1 MNWRLFLSVAVAL
14 WFSLAL
20 AAPRVGTHPGYTR
33 LVFDLPG
40 TPVVRVQ
47 SKKVTLPYLTLRLN
61 TLLRA
66 ERGTLKA
73 PGVVAYSVAGSAV
86 NVTFAPGYGN
96 PKIQVVP
103 RQGSLPQRLV
113 IDVVRVAPPKPAPK
127 PAAKAAPKPKPA
139 PRPRVVIDP
148 GHGGMDPGMVSK
160 YLREK
165 DVTLSVGLRVRELL
179 RAKGVDVVMTR
190 TTDTHL
196 GASKRTDLDARSNL
210 ARAGTVSA
218 YISIHVN
225 AGSPGSRG
233 VETYYFGQPL
243 SSDKRALAIQENG
256 AGSIGQELTRK
267 AADTA
272 QNLLGDILSQA
283 KVSFSRDLASKVQA
297 SLVQQTGAPNRGVH
311 TNTFYVIRNPNT
323 AAILTEI
330 GFGNSDREGP
340 LLATK
345 AYQEKVARGIAQ
357 AILAFLHLK

>member
-1 MNWRLFLSVAVAL
+1 MKWRPLLFVLLAL
-14 WFSLAL
+14 CSSLAV

-33 LVFDLPG
+33 LVFDLPAAS
-40 TPVVRVQ
+40 PVRVQ
-47 SKKVTLPYLTLRLN
+47 SRKVTLPYLTLRLN

-66 ERGTLKA
+66 ERGALRA

-96 PKIQVVP
+96 PKVQVVP
-103 RQGSLPQRLV
+103 RQGNLPQRLV
-113 IDVVRVAPPKPAPK
+113 IDVSKVAVPKPAPK
-127 PAAKAAPKPKPA
+127 PVARAAPKPA

-148 GHGGMDPGMVSK
+148 GHGGLDPGMVSK

-165 DVTLSVGLRVRELL
+165 DVTLRVGLRVRDLL

-190 TTDTHL
+190 STDTHL
-196 GASKRTDLDARSNL
+196 SASKRSDLDARSNL

-225 AGSPGSRG
+225 AGNPGSRG

-267 AADTA
+267 AAGTA

-283 KVSFSRDLASKVQA
+283 KVSFSRDLAGKVQA
-297 SLVQQTGAPNRGVH
+297 SILQHTGAPDRGVH

-323 AAILTEI
+323 AAVLTEI
-330 GFGNSDREGP
+330 GFGDSDREGP
-340 LLATK
+340 LLASR
-345 AYQEKVARGIAQ
+345 AYQDKVARGIAQ

>member
-127 PAAKAAPKPKPA
+127 PAAKPA
-139 PRPRVVIDP
+139 P
-148 GHGGMDPGMVSK
+148 
-160 YLREK
+160 
-165 DVTLSVGLRVRELL
+165 
-179 RAKGVDVVMTR
+179 
-190 TTDTHL
+190 
-196 GASKRTDLDARSNL
+196 N
-210 ARAGTVSA
+210 
-218 YISIHVN
+218 
-225 AGSPGSRG
+225 
-233 VETYYFGQPL
+233 
-243 SSDKRALAIQENG
+243 
-256 AGSIGQELTRK
+256 
-267 AADTA
+267 
-272 QNLLGDILSQA
+272 
-283 KVSFSRDLASKVQA
+283 
-297 SLVQQTGAPNRGVH
+297 PNR
-311 TNTFYVIRNPNT
+311 RP
-323 AAILTEI
+323 APAW
-330 GFGNSDREGP
+330 
-340 LLATK
+340 
-345 AYQEKVARGIAQ
+345 
-357 AILAFLHLK
+357 